1 MKLMVQGMIS
11 LMENKVVVK
20 CLERDVKLIK
30 EVSAQAVKTFQEL
43 VKKDL
48 NKSDFKVEVEVD
60 QNNYLKDIR
69 DSSADVKLTKSEE
82 DKKWYCCLLYTS
94 PSPRD

>member
-11 LMENKVVVK
+11 LMENKVIVK

-30 EVSAQAVKTFQEL
+30 DVSNQAVKTFQDL

-48 NKSDFKVEVEVD
+48 NKPDFKVEVEID
-60 QNNYLKDIR
+60 QKNYLKDTR
-69 DSSADVKLTKSEE
+69 DV
-82 DKKWYCCLLYTS
+82 
-94 PSPRD
+94 